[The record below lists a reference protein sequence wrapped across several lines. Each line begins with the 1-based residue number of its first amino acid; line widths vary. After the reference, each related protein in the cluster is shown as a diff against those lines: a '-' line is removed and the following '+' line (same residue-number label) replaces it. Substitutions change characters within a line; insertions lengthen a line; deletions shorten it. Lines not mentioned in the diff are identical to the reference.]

1 MGETGARP
9 AGVKPA
15 GAMAAATIDG
25 TPAMRSARIAFPVL
39 GSMLVA
45 SAVLSLRVA
54 RLYNPH
60 LVVDDAFISF
70 RYADNFAHGLGL
82 VYNPGERVEGYSNF
96 LWTVLLAAGLRL
108 RLDVVPLA
116 IALSFLAALG
126 TIGVLVLWSHRLFRD
141 RPGGLLMTSLAPLL
155 FAAAG
160 SQARY
165 VVSGMETLLF
175 GFLVL
180 FAAYLFYVRGLSL
193 AAGSVFA
200 LAAMTRPE
208 GFMYWGLALA
218 ISLLPGRTA
227 HRGREEIVPDR
238 TASRRSEEIVPD
250 RTGPRGSE
258 EIGAWHPAKTWAA
271 QAAGRPRRALLLAL
285 GFAALFGPYFVW
297 RYHYYGWLLPNT
309 YYAKAAGFSAAR
321 IIRGWG
327 LLGEVAGWWSV
338 YPLLLIALAALPA
351 VRRGSATL
359 RLSAAYVAATAL
371 YFVYVGGD
379 FLVFFGPRFLMP
391 ALPFLLLLASEGLYL
406 LSRFP
411 ERRAGWRSVA
421 AGAGRRRRFI
431 AGGAVLLANAFCLS
445 WPARHANLEA
455 LAVQMQSWEELGRWI
470 GPHTPVAAVLATG
483 GAGIVPYYSRRFTI
497 DMYGLADLH
506 VGHMSPLA
514 VGYKQVAHE
523 KFDPAYVLD
532 RKPDLLLTAVDR
544 TGTPRTAGLARVK
557 DRVWACYHPLVFLKE
572 GGSAADRHLL
582 LAAVFSP
589 ALADAGYGIALWERR
604 QGKDAGRCARL
615 EGAPEATFPPRQVPA
630 AAGPGRHPLV
640 ASRG

>member
-1 MGETGARP
+1 
-9 AGVKPA
+9 
-15 GAMAAATIDG
+15 
-25 TPAMRSARIAFPVL
+25 MRSARIAFPVL
-39 GSMLVA
+39 GSMLAA
-45 SAVLSLRVA
+45 SVVLSLRVA

-96 LWTVLLAAGLRL
+96 LWTVLLAGGLRL
-108 RLDVVPLA
+108 RLDVVSLA

-175 GFLVL
+175 GFLVV
-180 FAAYLFYVRGLSL
+180 FAAYLFYLRGLSL

-218 ISLLPGRTA
+218 ISLLPDRTA
-227 HRGREEIVPDR
+227 HRRREEIVPDR
-238 TASRRSEEIVPD
+238 TASSGREEIEPGRTASSGSEEIVPD
-250 RTGPRGSE
+250 RTAPRGSE
-258 EIGAWHPAKTWAA
+258 EIEARHPARMRTAHA
-271 QAAGRPRRALLLAL
+271 REGPRRALLLAL
-285 GFAALFGPYFVW
+285 GFGALFAPYFVW
-297 RYHYYGWLLPNT
+297 RWHYYGWLLPNT

-321 IIRGWG
+321 ILRGWG

-338 YPLLLIALAALPA
+338 YPLLLVALAALPA
-351 VRRGSATL
+351 VRRGCATL
-359 RLSAAYVAATAL
+359 RLSTAYVAATAL

-391 ALPFLLLLASEGLYL
+391 ALPFLLLLASEGLCV

-421 AGAGRRRRFI
+421 AGAGRRHRFI

-445 WPARHANLEA
+445 WPARHANLET

-470 GPHTPVAAVLATG
+470 GPHTPAAAVLATG

-514 VGYKQVAHE
+514 IGYKQVAHE

-532 RKPDLLLTAVDR
+532 RKPDLLITGVDR
-544 TGTPRTAGLARVK
+544 AGTPRTAGLARVK
-557 DRVWACYHPLVFLKE
+557 DRVWACYRPLVFLRE

-582 LAAVFSP
+582 FSAVFSP

-604 QGKDAGRCARL
+604 QGEDAGRCARL
-615 EGAPEATFPPRQVPA
+615 EGAPGAKKKDSPRRVDFA
-630 AAGPGRHPLV
+630 APRSTL
-640 ASRG
+640 R